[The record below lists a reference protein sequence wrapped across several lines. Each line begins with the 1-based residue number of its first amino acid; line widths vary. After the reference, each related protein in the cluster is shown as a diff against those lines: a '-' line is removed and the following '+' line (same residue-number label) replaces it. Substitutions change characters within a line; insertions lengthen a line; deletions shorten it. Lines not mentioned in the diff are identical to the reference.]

1 MSNDNSEL
9 SVPKLT
15 ISKSEIV
22 EAVNRVKGRI
32 SVTKVVSTRA
42 VKTGKGDF
50 FVGFSASW
58 DSVQDDAGGLGDL
71 DISVDS
77 KDVSSSGMTL
87 MDAQIAQQILNKE
100 ASVAAWRSALSEG
113 AISEDSF
120 DERVKQITSNTAVH
134 IGRII
139 QKHKV

>member
-1 MSNDNSEL
+1 MSNDNPEL